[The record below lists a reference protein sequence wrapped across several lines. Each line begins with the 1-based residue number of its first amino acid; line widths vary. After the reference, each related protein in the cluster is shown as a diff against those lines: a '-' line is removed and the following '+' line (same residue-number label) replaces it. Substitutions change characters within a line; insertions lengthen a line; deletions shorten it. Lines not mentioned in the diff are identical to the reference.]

1 MYLVGLTGGIA
12 SGKSTVAD
20 IWSDLGA
27 VVVDADLLAR
37 EVVEPGTYGLK
48 QVEGLFGPE
57 VINPDGTVNR
67 KQLAQRVFVDP
78 ALRLKLE
85 GILHPLIQSLAR
97 DRIAAA
103 DSEIVVYVIP
113 LLAETNSHM
122 PFDLVVTVEAPE
134 NVQVSRLIDN
144 RSMSREDATQRI
156 EAQASSASRAKLSDH
171 ILNSNQAL
179 ELLKKDA
186 LKLFSEI
193 EKSSRLKLEEG

>member
-27 VVVDADLLAR
+27 VVVDADHLAR

-48 QVEGLFGPE
+48 EVVGLFGPK

-67 KQLAQRVFVDP
+67 KQLAQLVFADP

-113 LLAETNSHM
+113 LLAETNSDM

-144 RSMSREDATQRI
+144 RSMSKEDATQRI
-156 EAQASSASRAKLSDH
+156 RAQASPASRAKLSDH

-186 LKLFSEI
+186 VKLFSEI